1 MLGSVLGAFACIEAG
16 EGESCAPPPD
26 LGFNHNSQR
35 GAMWENVN
43 RAMWPA

>member
-1 MLGSVLGAFACIEAG
+1 MLGSVLGAFTCIEAG
-16 EGESCAPPPD
+16 GGETCAHPPD
-26 LGFNHNSQR
+26 LEFNHNSQR